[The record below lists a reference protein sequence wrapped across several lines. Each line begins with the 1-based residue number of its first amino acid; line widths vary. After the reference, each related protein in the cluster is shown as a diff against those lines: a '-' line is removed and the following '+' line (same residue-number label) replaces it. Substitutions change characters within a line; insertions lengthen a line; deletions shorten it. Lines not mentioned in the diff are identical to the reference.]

1 MINTN
6 LQNLFAL
13 RNIQKPRTW
22 MIKNGINANTADR
35 LLRNEQRHLKF
46 DDIEKLCLGLNCSP
60 SDLFIWQPDSEADNI
75 PNHPLQ
81 AIRSNKTLPDVM
93 EELNRS
99 TIDELKIVAD
109 FMAKLREERGR

>member
-6 LQNLFAL
+6 LPSLFTL
-13 RNIQKPRTW
+13 RNIQKPRAW
-22 MIKNGINANTADR
+22 MIKHGINANSADR

-46 DDIEKLCLGLNCSP
+46 DDVEKLCLGLNCSP
-60 SDLFIWQPDSEADNI
+60 SDLFIWQPDSEADDI

-93 EELNRS
+93 EQLNHS
-99 TIDELKIVAD
+99 TIDELKIIAD
-109 FMAKLREERGR
+109 FMARLKEERGR

>member
-1 MINTN
+1 
-6 LQNLFAL
+6 
-13 RNIQKPRTW
+13 
-22 MIKNGINANTADR
+22 MIKNGISANTTDR

-60 SDLFIWQPDSEADNI
+60 SELFIWQPDSEADNI

-99 TIDELKIVAD
+99 TIDELKIIAD
-109 FMAKLREERGR
+109 FMAKLKEERGR